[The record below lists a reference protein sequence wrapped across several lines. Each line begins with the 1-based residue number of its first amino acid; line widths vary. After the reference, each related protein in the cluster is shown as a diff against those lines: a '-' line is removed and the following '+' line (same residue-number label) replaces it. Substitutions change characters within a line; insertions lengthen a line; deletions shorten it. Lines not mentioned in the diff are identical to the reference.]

1 MDLRQLRHFIA
12 VAELGNFSRAA
23 ERVCLTQ
30 PALTRSIKTL
40 EDEIDAR
47 LFDRRSSGVE
57 LTAAGAALLEHAR
70 LMVNEQERAQ
80 QRIALAKRGL
90 GEELVV
96 ALCPFQAQ
104 MGVRAVVAEFSREY
118 PDVSLRI
125 IEGHVDETVP
135 SLLDRKVDLV
145 FTTVPAT
152 TMAQK
157 LVYERIRSTPCSIYA
172 GPGHPLAHRSGL
184 TPFEL
189 SRWAWAMLDQK
200 HSLEALRSY
209 FATGNS
215 GLPTAGVKTSCVSF
229 MTSLVLEEGMLGI
242 LPDEVMKGSG
252 AVRLDV
258 ERQPRALRAGLLF
271 RADAELKRSAER
283 FADKLRER
291 LGRQDGEGDM
301 TQASLVGPRAAA
313 RTPSPRLRA
322 N

>member
-57 LTAAGAALLEHAR
+57 LTPAGSALLEHAR

-104 MGVRAVVAEFSREY
+104 IGMRSIVAEFSREH
-118 PDVSLRI
+118 PEVSLRV
-125 IEGHVDETVP
+125 IEGHVDQVVP

-152 TMAQK
+152 TMNEK
-157 LVYERIRSTPCSIYA
+157 LSYERIRSTPCAIYA
-172 GPGHPLAHRSGL
+172 APGHPLVHRSGL
-184 TPFEL
+184 TASEL
-189 SRWAWAMLDQK
+189 SRWAWAVLDQK
-200 HSLEALRSY
+200 HSVEALRSY
-209 FATGNS
+209 FAGGNS
-215 GLPTAGVKTSCVSF
+215 GMPATGVRTDSIALMK
-229 MTSLVLEEGMLGI
+229 SLVLQEGMLAI
-242 LPDEVMKGSG
+242 LPDAIMAGTG
-252 AVRLDV
+252 AVSLNV
-258 ERQPRALRAGLLF
+258 ERAPRDLRAGLLF
-271 RADAELKRSAER
+271 RAEVEIKHSAEC
-283 FADKLRER
+283 FAEKLRR
-291 LGRQDGEGDM
+291 H
-301 TQASLVGPRAAA
+301 LVGQDKDGKPVATTTAAA
-313 RTPSPRLRA
+313 ASTGDNLLQA
-322 N
+322 H

>member
-57 LTAAGAALLEHAR
+57 LTAAGTALLEHAR

-96 ALCPFQAQ
+96 AVCPLQSQLGFR
-104 MGVRAVVAEFSREY
+104 GVVAEFAREH
-118 PDVSLRI
+118 PDVSLRV
-125 IEGHVDETVP
+125 IEGHVDETVA
-135 SLLDRKVDLV
+135 SLIDRKVDLI

-152 TMAQK
+152 TMTEK
-157 LVYERIRSTPCSIYA
+157 LAYERIRSTPCSIYVA
-172 GPGHPLAHRSGL
+172 PGHALAHRSGV
-184 TPFEL
+184 TPAEL

-200 HSLEALRSY
+200 HALAELRNY
-209 FATGNS
+209 FAVGNS
-215 GLPTAGVKTSCVSF
+215 GLPAAGVRTSSVAF
-229 MTSLVLEEGMLGI
+229 LRSLILEEGLVG
-242 LPDEVMKGSG
+242 VMPNPLMEGTG
-252 AVRLDV
+252 AVALDL
-258 ERQPRALRAGLLF
+258 ERPPRPMRAGLLF
-271 RADAELKRSAER
+271 RADPGTKRSADL
-283 FADKLRER
+283 FAEKLRAA
-291 LGRQDGEGDM
+291 LGCADAEDVRPSHRS
-301 TQASLVGPRAAA
+301 AYPAAAGPR
-313 RTPSPRLRA
+313 LHA